1 MKIHKMEQRSDE
13 WFEIRKGK
21 MTASEAQCISAN
33 GKGLETY
40 AYKVVA
46 EKYSS
51 NHESFSN
58 RHTERGVELEE
69 SAKMTYEIEK
79 EAVEIVGFIEMNEFA
94 GCSPDGLVGSDGGL
108 EIKCPDDVGYFKILV
123 DREKAIESK
132 YLWQVQMCLLISERK
147 WWDLMF
153 YNPNFEQ
160 NNVIFRIYPELSKQE
175 KLIMGIEKGKN
186 IIKELEKKYGDRK
199 I

>member
-1 MKIHKMEQRSDE
+1 MEQRSDE